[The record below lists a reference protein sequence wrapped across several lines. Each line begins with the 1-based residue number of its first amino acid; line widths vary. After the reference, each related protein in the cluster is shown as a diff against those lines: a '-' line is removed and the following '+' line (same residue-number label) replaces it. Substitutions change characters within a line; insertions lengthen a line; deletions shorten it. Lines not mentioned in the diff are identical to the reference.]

1 VITLFEDGAASAV
14 GMGGVSL
21 IVAGVLI
28 ALGAVMWL
36 SGSRS
41 SGTKSAVRRERRSR
55 SATSDRA
62 SGRAWALADATLATA
77 VVAGVQWAILR
88 PTGALWVSVLVLGL
102 PAFLAGATVVR
113 MLAVVRLAR
122 VRHGRYPSR
131 RSDDAPITLSRT
143 GGGQ

>member
-28 ALGAVMWL
+28 ALGAVMWS
-36 SGSRS
+36 SGSRG
-41 SGTKSAVRRERRSR
+41 SGAKSTVRRAPHP
-55 SATSDRA
+55 SATSGRT
-62 SGRAWALADATLATA
+62 SGRAWALAGATIATG
-77 VVAGVQWAILR
+77 VIAGVQWASLR

-113 MLAVVRLAR
+113 LLAVFTPIR
-122 VRHGRYPSR
+122 VRRGKYP
-131 RSDDAPITLSRT
+131 RT
-143 GGGQ
+143 GDDQ

>member
-28 ALGAVMWL
+28 ALGAVMWS
-36 SGSRS
+36 SGSRG
-41 SGTKSAVRRERRSR
+41 SGAKSTVQRAPHPV
-55 SATSDRA
+55 SATSGRT
-62 SGRAWALADATLATA
+62 SGRAWALAGATIATG
-77 VVAGVQWAILR
+77 VIAGVQWASLR

-113 MLAVVRLAR
+113 LLAVFRPTR
-122 VRHGRYPSR
+122 VRRGKYP
-131 RSDDAPITLSRT
+131 RT
-143 GGGQ
+143 GGDQ